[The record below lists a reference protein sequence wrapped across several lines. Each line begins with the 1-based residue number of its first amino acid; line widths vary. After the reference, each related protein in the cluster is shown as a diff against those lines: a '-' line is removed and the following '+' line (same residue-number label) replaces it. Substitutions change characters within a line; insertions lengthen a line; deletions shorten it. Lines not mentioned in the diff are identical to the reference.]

1 MRKLF
6 SATFTNGTVHFSL
19 LLLRLVF
26 GGLMLTHG
34 WPKLMNFASL
44 SHKFADPLHVGQ
56 TASLS
61 MVVFAEVFCS
71 VFVILG
77 LLTRLAA
84 IPLIICM
91 SVALFMIHAH
101 DAIDV
106 QEKAIAFLA
115 VFVVLL
121 FCGPGKV
128 SFDSLIGR

>member
-1 MRKLF
+1 
-6 SATFTNGTVHFSL
+6 
-19 LLLRLVF
+19 
-26 GGLMLTHG
+26 
-34 WPKLMNFASL
+34 
-44 SHKFADPLHVGQ
+44 
-56 TASLS
+56 

-91 SVALFMIHAH
+91 SVVIFMVLAH
-101 DAIDV
+101 NTIEE